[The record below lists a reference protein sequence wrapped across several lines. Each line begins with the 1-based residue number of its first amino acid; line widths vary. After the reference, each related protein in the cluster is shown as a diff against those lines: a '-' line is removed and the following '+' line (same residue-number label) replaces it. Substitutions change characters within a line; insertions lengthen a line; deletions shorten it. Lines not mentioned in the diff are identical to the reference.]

1 MSKDKIQDEAL
12 TELYKH
18 KKAGIGV
25 SVGVGKTL
33 IGLKHMEHEYT
44 DVFKALVVAPKL
56 SIFQSWKDDAIKF
69 SKDYLLDHIDFT
81 TYLSLNKQSLDY
93 DVVYL
98 DECHNL
104 LFSHDSWLSTYKG
117 KVVGLTGTP
126 PKYKVSEKGKMVSK
140 HCPII
145 YSYITDDAIGD
156 KILNDYRIIIHTLSL
171 DIRKNMLVQTKNK
184 SWYASELDNY
194 RYWTNRVQNASSGK
208 ERQITSIMRMKAV
221 MTYKGKEE
229 LAKEIISY
237 TNEKLLI
244 FANTQEQADMLCS
257 DSYHSNNPD
266 SEQNLLWFKDG
277 VITKLSCVLQLNEG
291 VNIPNLKCG
300 LILHSYGNERK
311 LKQRLGRLLRLNP
324 NDTAT
329 IHILCYKD
337 TVDQKW
343 VENALEDLD
352 QNKITWN

>member
-12 TELYKH
+12 AELYKH
-18 KKAGIGV
+18 KRAGVGV

-56 SIFQSWKDDAIKF
+56 SIFQSWKDDAAKF
-69 SKDYLLDHIDFT
+69 GKSYLLDHVTFT
-81 TYLSLNKQSLDY
+81 TYLSLDKQNLDY

-104 LFSHDSWLSTYKG
+104 LGSHNAWLSKYKG
-117 KVVGLTGTP
+117 KIVGLTGTP
-126 PKYKVSEKGKMVSK
+126 PKHSNSEKGKMVNK
-140 HCPII
+140 YCPIV
-145 YSYITDDAIGD
+145 YSYITDDAVEA
-156 KILNDYRIIIHTLSL
+156 KILNDYRIIVHTLSL
-171 DIRKNMLVQTKNK
+171 DNRKNIFVKTRTT

-194 RYWTNRVQNASSGK
+194 RYWTNRVQSASSGK
-208 ERQITSIMRMKAV
+208 EKQITSVMRMKAI
-221 MTYKGKEE
+221 MTYKSKEE
-229 LAKEIISY
+229 LAKQIIED
-237 TNEKLLI
+237 TKEKLLI
-244 FANTQEQADMLCS
+244 FANTQEQADMLCA
-257 DSYHSNNPD
+257 DSYHSNNPM
-266 SEQNLLWFKDG
+266 SEQNLQWFKENK
-277 VITKLSCVLQLNEG
+277 INKLSCVLQLNEG
-291 VNIPNLKCG
+291 VNIPDLKCG

-329 IHILCYKD
+329 VHILCYKD

-352 QNKITWN
+352 QSKITWI